1 MKKILFIALLLA
13 TGLSGRAQLKYDNR
27 PFLKEVKLWSSN
39 GTLNDLAPAD
49 FPLQGKFFAIREN
62 GSLRGLAYVGRVNSC
77 RSNGCSIQG
86 ASAKGEFE
94 YFDYFAIL
102 DTACTI
108 QKISVYN
115 YQATHGQ
122 QITAKSWLK
131 QFIGFN
137 GSTRLDVGKNV
148 DAISG
153 ATTSVHS
160 MTSNVQQM
168 LQQLKQIFAN

>member
-13 TGLSGRAQLKYDNR
+13 TGLSGRPQLKYDNR
-27 PFLKEVKLWSSN
+27 PFLKEVKLWCGN
-39 GTLNDLAPAD
+39 GTLNDLATAG

-62 GSLRGLAYVGRVNSC
+62 GTLRGLAYVGRVNSC
-77 RSNGCSIQG
+77 RGNGCSIANTPNQ
-86 ASAKGEFE
+86 GEFE

-102 DTACTI
+102 DTTCAI
-108 QKISVYN
+108 RKISVYN

-122 QITAKSWLK
+122 EITARSWLK

-137 GSTRLDVGKNV
+137 GSTQLDVGKNV

-153 ATTSVHS
+153 ATISTHS